1 VVAGE
6 DFQVVVSGAAEGVH
20 SSDRN
25 VTRIWL
31 QLHSFLEFCVL
42 FGSGICNSL
51 TTKDTK
57 VHKGKT
63 QERDRPG
70 RRGAIA

>member
-1 VVAGE
+1 MVAGE
-6 DFQVVVSGAAEGVH
+6 DFQVAVSGAAEGVH

-25 VTRIWL
+25 ATKNLVAA
-31 QLHSFLEFCVL
+31 SFL
-42 FGSGICNSL
+42 FGILCPLWFGICNSS